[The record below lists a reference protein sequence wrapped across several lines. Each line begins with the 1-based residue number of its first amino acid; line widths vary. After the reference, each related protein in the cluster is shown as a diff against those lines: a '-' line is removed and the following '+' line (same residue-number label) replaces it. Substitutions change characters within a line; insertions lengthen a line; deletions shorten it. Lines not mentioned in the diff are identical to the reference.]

1 VINIDIRN
9 LITFRSIVEH
19 NSYTKAALELQYSQS
34 TITSHIKMLEEELG
48 TPIFDRFGKKFVLN
62 DVGKAL
68 YMYTLELLEVYDKIK
83 NLPNNNGEI
92 KGELKIGASETVT
105 VYRLEP
111 ILKSF
116 KKKYPKVKVSLVNDN
131 CPVLRERLYSGSI
144 DIAMTLEPEV
154 HDENLVITSLMEE
167 PIAFIASYDSNVEQI
182 SKSDPSIKE
191 ECIIFSERGCSLRK
205 SFETYLKIVDI
216 TPYNTLEFSNMEAIK
231 QCVASNLGI
240 SVVHVISANK
250 MIEEGKIRVVTCEH
264 SFEKQYI
271 QMVHHKN
278 KWISPAV
285 SKFIEMTNA
294 NFEML
299 KCQ

>member
-1 VINIDIRN
+1 VIIIDIRN
-9 LITFRSIVEH
+9 LITFKSIVEH

-68 YMYTLELLEVYDKIK
+68 YVHTLELLEVYEKIR

-92 KGELKIGASETVT
+92 KGELKIGVSETVT
-105 VYRLEP
+105 IYRLEP

-116 KKKYPKVKVSLVNDN
+116 KKKYPKVKVSLINGN
-131 CPVLRERLYSGSI
+131 CPVLRERLYAGTI
-144 DIAMTLEPEV
+144 DIAITLEPEV

-167 PIAFIASYDSNVEQI
+167 PIVFIASYDSSITKI
-182 SKSDPSIKE
+182 SKSGTSLNE
-191 ECIIFSERGCSLRK
+191 ECIIFSEQGCSLRK
-205 SFETYLKIVDI
+205 SFETYLKKLEI
-216 TPYNTLEFSNMEAIK
+216 TPHNTLEFSNMEAIK

-240 SVVHVISANK
+240 SVVHFISAKK
-250 MIEEGKIRVVTCEH
+250 MIEEGKIKVVTCEH

-271 QMVHHKN
+271 QMIHHKN

-294 NFEML
+294 NF
-299 KCQ
+299 Q